1 MNTTPQVILN
11 AHKNMD
17 HGFASP
23 YMIEYLTPP
32 RDVVF
37 KEGVFSLELD
47 LPLLDQPAELRH
59 ETVEIYYK
67 TLSRPGSSKWMLL
80 INGFASSV
88 KLWDYQLAY
97 FLRNGYNLVLFD
109 LLGQGNSSKPLG
121 VQYSIAS
128 QVTILEKLV
137 EATPLVQAPF
147 VLTGISAGGII
158 AQAYALQHQETL
170 KALCLLATCPKV
182 DGRLAF
188 TQEIQRIYLSN
199 PSLTDRE
206 KLSYCAYYLME
217 HIFSDMFFRKFKPV
231 IYGIIENN
239 VATNSVATHL
249 AALSAVDQ
257 FDVVDQL
264 PTLRIP
270 TLIFTGLHDKT
281 IETHHGIKLNRLIPN
296 SKRYVL
302 KGVHASHT
310 FIVELF
316 ETFNEVFINELSK
329 IDCFEPSQLPVHVEN
344 SYFQEF
350 PTDDGIGFD
359 F

>member
-1 MNTTPQVILN
+1 MDIIRND
-11 AHKNMD
+11 HKNMD

-32 RDVVF
+32 KDLAL
-37 KEGVFSLELD
+37 KEGKVEVDVD
-47 LPLLDQPAELRH
+47 LPLLDRPEESRH
-59 ETVEIYYK
+59 ESVEIYYK
-67 TLSRPGSSKWMLL
+67 VLTRPGSEKWMLL
-80 INGFASSV
+80 VNGFASSV
-88 KLWDYQLAY
+88 KLWDYQLAHL
-97 FLRNGYNLVLFD
+97 LRSGYNLVLFD
-109 LLGQGNSSKPLG
+109 LLGQGNSSKPTG
-121 VQYSIAS
+121 VQYTIDA
-128 QVTILEKLV
+128 QVKILEKLV
-137 EATPLVQAPF
+137 ETTPLGQQKF
-147 VLTGISAGGII
+147 YLTGISAGGII
-158 AQAYALQHQETL
+158 SQSFALKNQDKL
-170 KALCLLATCPKV
+170 KALSLLATCPKV

-188 TQEIQRIYLSN
+188 TQEIQRMYLNN
-199 PSLTDRE
+199 PNLTDRE

-239 VATNSVATHL
+239 INNNTVGTYL
-249 AALSAVDQ
+249 GALSSVDG
-257 FDVVDQL
+257 FDVVDKL
-264 PTLRIP
+264 ETLQIP

-316 ETFNEVFINELSK
+316 ETFNEVFTNELAK
-329 IDCFEPSQLPVHVEN
+329 IDQFEPSKMPVHVEN

-350 PTDDGIGFD
+350 PTDDGPSFD

>member
-1 MNTTPQVILN
+1 MDNSPQIIRN

-32 RDVVF
+32 RDVIVN
-37 KEGVFSLELD
+37 EGICAAAVD
-47 LPLLDQPAELRH
+47 LPLLDRLDAVRH
-59 ETVEIYYK
+59 EEVEIYYK
-67 TLSRPGSSKWMLL
+67 TLSRPGSVKWMLL
-80 INGFASSV
+80 VNGFASSV

-97 FLRNGYNLVLFD
+97 FLRCGYNLVLFD
-109 LLGQGNSSKPLG
+109 LLGQGNSSKPVG
-121 VQYSIAS
+121 VQYSISA
-128 QVTILEKLV
+128 QVALLEKLV
-137 EATPLVQAPF
+137 EVTPLGQNPF

-158 AQAYALQHQETL
+158 AQAYALEHQDTL

-188 TQEIQRIYLSN
+188 TQEIQRIYLNN
-199 PSLTDRE
+199 PNLSERE

-217 HIFSDMFFRKFKPV
+217 HIFSDMFFRKFKPL

-239 VATNSVATHL
+239 INSNSVGTYL
-249 AALSAVDQ
+249 AALSSVDQ
-257 FDVVDQL
+257 FDVVDKL
-264 PTLRIP
+264 ETLKIP

-316 ETFNEVFINELSK
+316 ETFNEVFMNELDK
-329 IDCFEPSQLPVHVEN
+329 IDTFEPSKMPVHVEN

-350 PTDDGIGFD
+350 PTDDGVGFD